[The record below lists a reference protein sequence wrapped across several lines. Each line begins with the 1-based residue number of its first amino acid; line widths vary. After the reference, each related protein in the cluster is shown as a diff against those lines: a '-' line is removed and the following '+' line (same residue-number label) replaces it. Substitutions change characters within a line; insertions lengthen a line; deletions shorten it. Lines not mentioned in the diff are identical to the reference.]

1 MERSALLSW
10 SFVLHLVEWRCVGVI
25 SRHCHSMPHLTALN
39 GQMLTKHE
47 HNEIWTAS
55 VRYALDKRCVCT
67 YTCRYIV
74 DTRHRYIRRCTA
86 RKWLPSILTFV
97 TVETFKLTH
106 THTHTRHI
114 CSSSLIAEPAACKNY
129 VYVYVYVYVHR
140 KLKLCL
146 PFATAKKLS

>member
-55 VRYALDKRCVCT
+55 VRYALNKRYVCT
-67 YTCRYIV
+67 YCRYATQIHSQMHCSQV
-74 DTRHRYIRRCTA
+74 AAVNSNICDSWNFQIN
-86 RKWLPSILTFV
+86 P
-97 TVETFKLTH
+97 H

-129 VYVYVYVYVHR
+129 VYVYVYVHR

>member
-55 VRYALDKRCVCT
+55 VRYALNKRYVCT
-67 YTCRYIV
+67 YCRYATQIHSQMHCSQV
-74 DTRHRYIRRCTA
+74 AAVNSNICDSWNFQIN
-86 RKWLPSILTFV
+86 P
-97 TVETFKLTH
+97 H
-106 THTHTRHI
+106 THTHTAYLFEFAYRRA
-114 CSSSLIAEPAACKNY
+114 SSMQ
-129 VYVYVYVYVHR
+129 
-140 KLKLCL
+140 KLRIRIRIRIRSPKTKTL
-146 PFATAKKLS
+146 PSFCNSQKTELVI